1 MSEPP
6 RVTQTPAKTD
16 ARALPL
22 LGRLWRTYL
31 KKHWPWL
38 VFAAILM
45 TIEGSMLGLLSYALQ
60 PMFDRVLVGGDE
72 GFIYILGGGIMAL
85 FCIRAVAGVSQRIVL
100 TRVGQ
105 ISVAEMQTDLVSHMM
120 SLDSAYFHDNAPGA
134 LMERVQGDTAAI
146 QNVWQTLIQG
156 AARDAIALI
165 SLAVVAISI
174 DPVWTVA
181 ALVGV
186 PALVIPTAVLQ
197 RYLRRK
203 AGAMRDA
210 AYDRSVRLSEVF
222 HGIDL
227 VKLSRLEAYQTAR
240 FREIVNRLVGM
251 SIKFAGGGSLLPGLL
266 DVMVGVGFFAVLV
279 FGGQEIM
286 SGEKSVGEFMSFFT
300 AMALAFQPMRRL
312 AALAGILQTTAA
324 SLDRVF
330 SVLDLKAE
338 IRDPA
343 TPRALPE
350 TFEIRLDNL
359 HFTYGDHPVLQG
371 AGFTA
376 EAGKTTA
383 IVGPSGAGKSTI
395 FNLLTRLIEP
405 QGGSVTIG
413 GVPVSDLPLSDLRGL
428 FSFVTQDA
436 PVFDETLREN
446 ILLGR
451 SDLDADELARTLSD
465 SDMEAFVANLPDG
478 LETRAGPRGSNLS
491 GGQRQRLAIARA
503 ILQNA
508 PILLLDEATS
518 ALDAQSEA
526 AIQSAL
532 ERLSKGRTTLVIAHR
547 LATIRNADKI
557 VVMDRG
563 RVVDQGTHEELLA
576 RDGLYA
582 GLYRLQFREADD
594 RA

>member
-1 MSEPP
+1 M
-6 RVTQTPAKTD
+6 TQPDPKTD

-22 LGRLWRTYL
+22 LGRLWREYL

-38 VFAAILM
+38 VAAAVLM
-45 TIEGSMLGLLSYALQ
+45 TIEGSMLGVLSYALQ

-72 GFIYILGGGIMAL
+72 AFIYILGGGITAL
-85 FCIRAVAGVSQRIVL
+85 FCIRAVAGVSQRIIL

-146 QNVWQTLIQG
+146 QNVWKTLIQG

-165 SLAVVAISI
+165 SLGVVAIMI
-174 DPVWTVA
+174 DPFWTAA

-186 PALVIPTAVLQ
+186 PALVIPTAILQ

-203 AGAMRDA
+203 AGSMRDV

-227 VKLSRLEAYQTAR
+227 VKLSRLEGYQTNR
-240 FREIVNRLVGM
+240 FREIVDRLVGM
-251 SIKFAGGGSLLPGLL
+251 SIKFAGGGALLPGLL

-286 SGEKSVGEFMSFFT
+286 SGEKTVGEFMSFFT

-330 SVLDLKAE
+330 SVLDLRAE

-343 TPRALPE
+343 TPQPKPQ
-350 TFEIRLDNL
+350 TFEIKLENL
-359 HFTYGDHPVLQG
+359 HFTYGEHPALLG
-371 AGFTA
+371 ASFTA

-395 FNLLTRLIEP
+395 FNMLTRLVEP
-405 QGGSVTIG
+405 QKGSVTIG
-413 GVPVSDLPLSDLRGL
+413 GVPVSQMTLRELRSL

-436 PVFDETLREN
+436 PVFDESLREN
-446 ILLGR
+446 ILLDR
-451 SDLDADELARTLSD
+451 TDVNEDQLARTLRD
-465 SDMEAFVANLPDG
+465 SDMETYVANLPAG

-503 ILQNA
+503 ILQDT

-526 AIQSAL
+526 AIQEAL

-563 RVVDQGTHEELLA
+563 RVVDEGTHEELLA

-582 GLYRLQFREADD
+582 GLYRLQFREGDD
-594 RA
+594 RS